1 MSLETLFEVD
11 KDAAIKLIKESAE
24 EIILDIIA
32 GDNIDLDD
40 YALDIL
46 NDLATCDT
54 CGGSG
59 GGADAF
65 NKCPVCRGK
74 GRTS

>member
-24 EIILDIIA
+24 EIILNIIA
-32 GDNIDLDD
+32 GDVIDLDD

-46 NDLATCDT
+46 NDLSTCDA

-59 GGADAF
+59 GGEDAF
-65 NKCPVCRGK
+65 NKCPTCHN
-74 GRTS
+74 GRTA